1 MPYIVTKTNVP
12 ISDLQEERIR
22 HLLGKAIEVVPG
34 KSEKGLMLEF
44 EEKKHMAFAGDNG
57 ACAMI
62 QVVAY
67 GNAPAIAYEQL
78 TQKITQI
85 ISEELSIE
93 PSRIYVAYSET
104 DIWGWSGHNF

>member
-1 MPYIVTKTNVP
+1 MYSIR
-12 ISDLQEERIR
+12 SDPNRKDNR
-22 HLLGKAIEVVPG
+22 HALHSNKNQCSYLR
-34 KSEKGLMLEF
+34 F